1 MKYPTRKPIRIGTE
15 YLPALLEIDLTQKQ
29 RSDLFDAIL
38 EYLFQGKEPE
48 NLDRII
54 QGVWYFVRWDLDYEK
69 RRKEEKLKR
78 GK

>member
-29 RSDLFDAIL
+29 RSDLFGAIL

-48 NLDRII
+48 NLDQII
-54 QGVWYFVRWDLDYEK
+54 QGVWYFMCWDLDYEK
-69 RRKEEKLKR
+69 RRKVER
-78 GK
+78 WDVWR

>member
-54 QGVWYFVRWDLDYEK
+54 QGVWYFVCWDLDYEK